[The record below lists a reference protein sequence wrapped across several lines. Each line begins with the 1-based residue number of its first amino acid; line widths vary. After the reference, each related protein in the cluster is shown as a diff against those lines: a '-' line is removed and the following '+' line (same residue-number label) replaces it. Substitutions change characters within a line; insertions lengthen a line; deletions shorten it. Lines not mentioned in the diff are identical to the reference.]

1 MPDRPF
7 IRSVAREFGGALALT
22 SANLSGTPS
31 SLTVD
36 EFRHLWPQVRVRVPL
51 RTSTPML

>member
-1 MPDRPF
+1 MPDSPF
-7 IRSVAREFGGALALT
+7 IRSVARDFGGALALT

-36 EFRHLWPQVRVRVPL
+36 EFRHLWPQARVPCSMQ
-51 RTSTPML
+51 STHHL